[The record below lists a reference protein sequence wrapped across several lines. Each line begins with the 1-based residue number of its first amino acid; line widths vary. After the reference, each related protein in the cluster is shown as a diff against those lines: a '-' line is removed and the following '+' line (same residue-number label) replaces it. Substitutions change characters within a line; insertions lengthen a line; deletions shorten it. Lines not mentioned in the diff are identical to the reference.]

1 MRTSLLTLI
10 LLPLAVFTQDP
21 ITIHRELP
29 RWEDLLSDWNMIYP
43 GEETQCLYGTPYAF
57 FVKPGKSEDVFISFP
72 GGGACWSGLTCS
84 NEPTGRLDM
93 GPKTISIDD
102 VPSNGGIFS
111 SQPINPF
118 SDFTHIHIGYC
129 TGDMHM
135 GANSIANDSPLPE
148 NQGYPR
154 LNFNGYNNAK
164 TALVWLLEQNH
175 SIKKLVVG
183 GFTSGSY
190 GTPIYVHMLKEL
202 LPETE
207 IYHIGDGIGA
217 IHLDDKVQPLLEAWG
232 TDIILDEYP
241 DMKYGLPSP
250 YQFNDL
256 IVAAG
261 TLHPEVTMTQIISAN
276 DRVFSEL
283 VDYLESDFDISE
295 IIRSSQDYI
304 NLRIPNFRFFTLGGD
319 AHVLGLGHLFSVE
332 NPGNSNMGLPTIYDR
347 FFSMGIN
354 NISYSQWVTNL
365 IENKSI
371 NSMSCVNCEKTEI
384 IPINPISFEI
394 DR

>member
-304 NLRIPNFRFFTLGGD
+304 NLRIPNFRSFTLGGD

>member
-135 GANSIANDSPLPE
+135 GGNSIANDSPLPE

-365 IENKSI
+365 IKNKSI

>member
-1 MRTSLLTLI
+1 
-10 LLPLAVFTQDP
+10 
-21 ITIHRELP
+21 
-29 RWEDLLSDWNMIYP
+29 
-43 GEETQCLYGTPYAF
+43 
-57 FVKPGKSEDVFISFP
+57 
-72 GGGACWSGLTCS
+72 
-84 NEPTGRLDM
+84 
-93 GPKTISIDD
+93 
-102 VPSNGGIFS
+102 
-111 SQPINPF
+111 
-118 SDFTHIHIGYC
+118 
-129 TGDMHM
+129 
-135 GANSIANDSPLPE
+135 
-148 NQGYPR
+148 
-154 LNFNGYNNAK
+154 
-164 TALVWLLEQNH
+164 
-175 SIKKLVVG
+175 
-183 GFTSGSY
+183 
-190 GTPIYVHMLKEL
+190 
-202 LPETE
+202 
-207 IYHIGDGIGA
+207 
-217 IHLDDKVQPLLEAWG
+217 
-232 TDIILDEYP
+232 
-241 DMKYGLPSP
+241 
-250 YQFNDL
+250 
-256 IVAAG
+256 
-261 TLHPEVTMTQIISAN
+261 MTQIISAN